1 MAIRSG
7 VVVES
12 EMNDTRE
19 DEIIQYREEE
29 ASAFRKL
36 IARRMIQSK
45 LTAPHFYLSVDV
57 DVKRLMKIRDKANA
71 QNENKIS
78 YNDIIMKAIAQIL
91 AVHPECNV
99 SYENDK
105 IRYYNEANIGIA
117 VAVPGGLLTPV
128 VRNCEKKNITEI
140 SDEVNTLIAMA
151 RNKKLRP
158 RNSQGGTF
166 TLTNLGM
173 YGIEEFAAIINPPQS
188 LILAIG
194 AIRETPVVIKKKI
207 EVGKRMKMTLSC
219 DHRVIDGATGA
230 IFLSELK
237 TLLEMLPQDSFSF
250 VSPSM
255 NVT

>member
-1 MAIRSG
+1 
-7 VVVES
+7 
-12 EMNDTRE
+12 MNDTRE
-19 DEIIQYREEE
+19 DEVIQYREEE

-36 IARRMIQSK
+36 IAKRMIQSK

-57 DVKRLMKIRDKANA
+57 DVKKLMEIRDLANA
-71 QNENKIS
+71 KKEMKIS
-78 YNDIIMKAIAQIL
+78 YNDIIIKAIAQIL
-91 AVHPECNV
+91 IAHPECNV

-128 VRNCEKKNITEI
+128 VKNCEKKTITEI
-140 SDEVNTLIAMA
+140 SDEVNALITMA
-151 RNKKLRP
+151 RSKKLRP

-188 LILAIG
+188 QILAIG
-194 AIRETPVVIKKKI
+194 AIRETPVVKKEKI

-230 IFLSELK
+230 IFLSELR
-237 TLLEMLPQDSFSF
+237 TLLEMLSQDSIAFI
-250 VSPSM
+250 SPSS